1 WGDGRRAGGA
11 GRAMGGRA
19 RADIFGGAGDRAGQ
33 LASHVHHAGNFAM
46 LAPRELAPNAA
57 AARMPL
63 PPQKPVVP
71 AEAKTR
77 TPSAKPS
84 TLQSHSVQR
93 HSLDGLQDVPKRR
106 AGWTA
111 RNR

>member
-1 WGDGRRAGGA
+1 
-11 GRAMGGRA
+11 
-19 RADIFGGAGDRAGQ
+19 
-33 LASHVHHAGNFAM
+33 M
-46 LAPRELAPNAA
+46 LVPRELDPSAA

-63 PPQKPVVP
+63 PPQKPIAP

-77 TPSAKPS
+77 TPLAKSPALHS
-84 TLQSHSVQR
+84 QSLQR

-106 AGWTA
+106 AGWTT